1 MFSRIAKHKGES
13 FFCPKQKISIPGE
26 NMRALVME
34 LTGTIGKVTIIPLN
48 FLCLKSEVSE
58 KKLRKRRKDPYKVF
72 FAKNSQ
78 V

>member
-1 MFSRIAKHKGES
+1 MPLLLILFEKH
-13 FFCPKQKISIPGE
+13 QISIAGE

-34 LTGTIGKVTIIPLN
+34 STGIIGKATIIPSN

-58 KKLRKRRKDPYKVF
+58 KKLRKRRKDPCKVF
-72 FAKNSQ
+72 FVKNTY

>member
-1 MFSRIAKHKGES
+1 MDSTS
-13 FFCPKQKISIPGE
+13 GE

-34 LTGTIGKVTIIPLN
+34 STGTIGKVTIIPSN

-58 KKLRKRRKDPYKVF
+58 KKQRKRRKDPCKVF
-72 FAKNSQ
+72 FAKNNQ